1 MIQLKTRLN
10 DRKSTFLT
18 AIISSLIIT
27 GIIIPINL
35 AVGATPTQ
43 LVMLETTYEMVRYSD
58 NYVLGIGSTLEFTA
72 DPKPGWNYDYMDID
86 FGCELGGVTGENVTD
101 IFAITGGLISFC
113 GAG

>member
-1 MIQLKTRLN
+1 MKTRLN
-10 DRKSTFLT
+10 DRKSTL
-18 AIISSLIIT
+18 AAISSLLIIV
-27 GIIIPINL
+27 GISISPINL

-43 LVMLETTYEMVRYSD
+43 LVMLETTFEWVSYSD

-101 IFAITGGLISFC
+101 IFAITGGFISFC